1 MSSINLVAAGKED
14 VIQIGPVQVRVL
26 EDGSRTDNRIGA
38 VKITVPAGISGP
50 PQHIHRMHDETFLIL
65 RGAVRF
71 TVGDTNYDTH
81 AGDFLVVP
89 VGAPHTF
96 SNPFDEPA
104 VFFNT
109 FTPAYYVNYFRDVA
123 RLAATEGI
131 SPQGILDV
139 MARYA
144 TIPG

>member
-96 SNPFDEPA
+96 SNPF
-104 VFFNT
+104 
-109 FTPAYYVNYFRDVA
+109 R
-123 RLAATEGI
+123 
-131 SPQGILDV
+131 
-139 MARYA
+139 
-144 TIPG
+144 